1 MYWETLPN
9 WFWVL
14 YYLFLLTTLVT
25 AVFIVIRKKIRSLS
39 MVAIVFTVTIPIT
52 GLINSIGRAEGIN
65 EYEHLISQLQQGEI
79 WSMHIILGN
88 LFLLLWWVLFLLKIK
103 SKNQVIV

>member
-9 WFWVL
+9 WFWAL
-14 YYLFLLTTLVT
+14 YYLFLLTTLGT

-39 MVAIVFTVTIPIT
+39 MVAIVFTVTIPII

-65 EYEHLISQLQQGEI
+65 EFEHLIIQLQQGAI
-79 WSMHIILGN
+79 WSIYIILGN

>member
-39 MVAIVFTVTIPIT
+39 MVAIVFTVTIPII

-79 WSMHIILGN
+79 WSMYIILGN